1 MSNTKIV
8 LIFCLIIFSYAS
20 TEKEKMLKFFTYGIS
35 NSFDF
40 YEDFETYILRG
51 EVQSSYSSLDFNIY
65 SSINIT
71 DIRYLYSNIEYNN
84 TEDMSKDSFTNSN
97 AKYTHYNENHEFT
110 FTAPNSLSTKYL
122 YLLISISPSPP
133 SDISVYVISS
143 YNKNPDPSP
152 VPDSGSLSS
161 KTMIIGLLI
170 LLGVIIIG
178 SLIGCIICSVKSGGT
193 ICEGIK
199 ACCQIWGGI
208 GECLKACG

>member
-1 MSNTKIV
+1 MKIV

-71 DIRYLYSNIEYNN
+71 DIRYLYSNIEYNYP
-84 TEDMSKDSFTNSN
+84 EDMSISSFINAN
-97 AKYTHYNENHEFT
+97 AKYSNYTINHEYT
-110 FTAPNSLSTKYL
+110 FTASNYISRKYL

-133 SDISVYVISS
+133 TDIPVYVKSS
-143 YNKNPDPSP
+143 YRNI
-152 VPDSGSLSS
+152 PDSGSSS
-161 KTMIIGLLI
+161 SSYDYIWW
-170 LLGVIIIG
+170 IIIG
-178 SLIGCIICSVKSGGT
+178 AAFIIILIVVAICSGKNGQAA
-193 ICEGIK
+193 CEGIV
-199 ACCQIWGGI
+199 ACLECFALCCQLLEI
-208 GECLKACG
+208 CKK

>member
-1 MSNTKIV
+1 MKIV
-8 LIFCLIIFSYAS
+8 LFFCFVIFSYAS
-20 TEKEKMLKFFTYGIS
+20 TEKEKMLKFFIYGIS

-71 DIRYLYSNIEYNN
+71 DIRYLYSNIQYNN

-97 AKYTHYNENHEFT
+97 AKYTHHSENHEFT

-133 SDISVYVISS
+133 ADISVYVISS
-143 YNKNPDPSP
+143 YNKNPDP
-152 VPDSGSLSS
+152 VPDSGSSS
-161 KTMIIGLLI
+161 SSSTKMYLILIII
-170 LLGVIIIG
+170 LLGVIII
-178 SLIGCIICSVKSGGT
+178 SSFIGCIICSVKSGGT
-193 ICEGIK
+193 VCEGIQV
-199 ACCQIWGGI
+199 CCSVCEGI
-208 GECLKACG
+208 CQCLKAFN